1 MKTKKRTMRILI
13 QICLPCLAMF
23 FLATSSHAK
32 PTLYGAAERLLQ
44 DVEQGKVIGFVDLVG
59 SNGEASKLSA
69 EIFQQIEP
77 VLIREGIKK
86 KLSFIER
93 KNLKLVFDEW
103 ALNLSGATADAGAG
117 ALLGADYIITG
128 KVRLDGDFVQ
138 CSLKLIQLENGKILA
153 VAEGYVKAQPY
164 YYDWEDLEKDTVAK
178 NSQLALNTGESSDGM
193 LRFWTDKNQYFP
205 GDTIEIFFK
214 VSEPL
219 YVQIIDV
226 TPDGEVTI
234 IYPNVYQPG
243 RLCEP
248 GRVYRIP
255 PEKAEF
261 ALEVTPPAGVDRL
274 KALASTSP
282 FPNTLAAGTRGIR
295 LTKNI
300 VNSAA
305 VRAALS
311 FKINK

>member
-1 MKTKKRTMRILI
+1 MKVNKWLKIFLLQVNIFCVVILLI
-13 QICLPCLAMF
+13 TI
-23 FLATSSHAK
+23 SSHASS
-32 PTLYGAAERLLQ
+32 TFFAAAERLLQ
-44 DVEQGKVIGFVDLVG
+44 NVEQDKVIGFVELSG
-59 SNGEASKLSA
+59 SNGEGSKLSA

-77 VLIREGIKK
+77 VLIREGIKR

-93 KNLKLVFDEW
+93 KNLKLIFDEW

-138 CSLKLIQLENGKILA
+138 CSLKLIQLQDGKILA

-164 YYDWEDLEKDTVAK
+164 YYDWENLEKDPIANKTLV
-178 NSQLALNTGESSDGM
+178 ALNKGESSDSM
-193 LRFWTDKNQYFP
+193 LRFWTDKNQYSP
-205 GDTIEIFFK
+205 GDTIEIFFE

-248 GRVYRIP
+248 GRIYRIP

-261 ALEVTPPAGVDRL
+261 SLEVTPPSGVDRL
-274 KALASTSP
+274 KALASSSP
-282 FPNTLAAGTRGIR
+282 FPDTLAAGTRGIR
-295 LTKNI
+295 LTKSI

-311 FKINK
+311 FEIGE